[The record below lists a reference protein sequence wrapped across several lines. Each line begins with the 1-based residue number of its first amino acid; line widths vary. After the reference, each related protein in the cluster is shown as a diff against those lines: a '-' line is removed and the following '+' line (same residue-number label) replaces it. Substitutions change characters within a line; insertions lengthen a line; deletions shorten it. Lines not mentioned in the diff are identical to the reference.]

1 MSDMSVLSV
10 DAARIGYASHAPVLR
25 DVSLDV
31 VRGESIALLGGNG
44 AGKTALLHWICGVL
58 PLAGGK
64 RLVAGRAIR
73 SPQDAVAAGVGLVV
87 QEPDDHLLG
96 ATVRADVE
104 IGPTN
109 LQLSAAEIAQRV
121 DASLARVGM
130 TALAERTIET
140 LSFGERKAAA
150 LAGTLAMRPALL
162 LLDEPTAGLDPLA
175 ENNLCGVLRELAQ
188 NGTTLV
194 VATHAVDLV
203 PHFATRVV
211 LLGEGRVLADGP
223 CREVLS
229 QTELLARARVRRPWP
244 VELWARAPAAA
255 ALPDAAPPLT
265 LEEVLELLAR
275 R

>member
-1 MSDMSVLSV
+1 MSVLSV

-175 ENNLCGVLRELAQ
+175 ENNLCSVLRELAQ

-229 QTELLARARVRRPWP
+229 QTDLLARARVRRPWP